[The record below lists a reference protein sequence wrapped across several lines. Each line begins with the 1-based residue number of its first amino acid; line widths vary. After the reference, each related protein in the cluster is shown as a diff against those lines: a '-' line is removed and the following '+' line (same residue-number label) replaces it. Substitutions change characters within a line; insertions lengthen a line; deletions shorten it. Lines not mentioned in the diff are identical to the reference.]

1 MSVSLS
7 RCRGGGVWKCENT
20 AGLNLAVSQSCRRQV
35 KAWPAVGRSPHVSGQ
50 GSWQFNKT
58 RSGSRLA
65 GFDMLYEVCI
75 CNLYEVFRTCKLP
88 GAVLRCHLPRFQV
101 VSASISV
108 TFICRPFFIRLLTT
122 CNYQLRMPRKRLRY
136 LIILFPMIMSD
147 TTSEYCLRPV
157 VQNLQEF
164 PSTSTNGCHAH
175 HLKYG
180 RVPCTNAECCR
191 LSPKWPTLVQSLLS
205 GALSSM

>member
-122 CNYQLRMPRKRLRY
+122 CNYQLRMPRKRLPSLPHY
-136 LIILFPMIMSD
+136 TLSD
-147 TTSEYCLRPV
+147 DYVRHYIRVLPATSC
-157 VQNLQEF
+157 
-164 PSTSTNGCHAH
+164 
-175 HLKYG
+175 
-180 RVPCTNAECCR
+180 
-191 LSPKWPTLVQSLLS
+191 PKSSGISLH
-205 GALSSM
+205 